1 MEVDDDQPAAAA
13 ADGDTESSDV
23 EWEEVPE
30 LPDLPSDY
38 TREADGSLILNI
50 EQPAARSHRDSEIS
64 AEEEL
69 RQRRALQREVRELQR
84 EMRIDLH
91 RTHLLCLIAN
101 SVFCNRVA
109 AHPVLQA
116 VVLSQLDPNTPA
128 PDTVADLSQL
138 VTSFKKPLRFSTAA
152 DADVAPNPASP
163 VCIDLDAD
171 DNDPAR
177 EMFWQEN
184 EGPRDS
190 LLRPTPLPIGVA
202 QNCKDLYDAL
212 EKQTVTR
219 TQLAQALVLLLRSLG
234 LRCRLVCALYPWAI
248 RPRTSKPS
256 KRSSQS
262 DVNAPG
268 AAIAGHRKRRRL
280 SAPLTHWL
288 EVYVEQRWVAV
299 EPIHGLVD
307 QPDEIEEHSASP
319 FVYVFG
325 FDNRGKATDLTARY
339 SKAWLAGQ
347 LAPHRVED
355 RWVRRAL
362 RPFTA
367 HHDQDET
374 SHTTRIAERREKRA
388 LTAQHQSAKLPASFG
403 AFKKHKLYALE
414 RHLGALEAIYPKEPV
429 VGYCKGEPIY
439 PRENVQ
445 PLLSEQRWLKEGRV
459 VRTGEQAHK
468 TVPARGKAADDE
480 APGTPVFGLWQ
491 TQEYEPPVAA
501 DGKVPRNQYGTVD
514 LYKPSMLPIGTVF
527 LDLPR
532 AAREAKELGIDYA
545 YAVTGFEYQN
555 GQMTPIK
562 SGIVVCSEFEDLLRD
577 AWRQRQQLNAE
588 KAVRNRE
595 RQVVRRWAQLVQ
607 RLLLH
612 NRVAGV
618 FRSTG
623 ALSYSVEEDGDCE
636 TED

>member
-1 MEVDDDQPAAAA
+1 MIRTKPRTQRASPSAAK
-13 ADGDTESSDV
+13 SV
-23 EWEEVPE
+23 
-30 LPDLPSDY
+30 
-38 TREADGSLILNI
+38 
-50 EQPAARSHRDSEIS
+50 
-64 AEEEL
+64 
-69 RQRRALQREVRELQR
+69 
-84 EMRIDLH
+84 
-91 RTHLLCLIAN
+91 HLLHN
-101 SVFCNRVA
+101 TRVPSCQ
-109 AHPVLQA
+109 HHL
-116 VVLSQLDPNTPA
+116 A
-128 PDTVADLSQL
+128 PLKS
-138 VTSFKKPLRFSTAA
+138 TSSTLW
-152 DADVAPNPASP
+152 SGTS
-163 VCIDLDAD
+163 
-171 DNDPAR
+171 AR
-177 EMFWQEN
+177 
-184 EGPRDS
+184 
-190 LLRPTPLPIGVA
+190 LRPSTPKVISKY
-202 QNCKDLYDAL
+202 NCLSRAAL
-212 EKQTVTR
+212 T
-219 TQLAQALVLLLRSLG
+219 
-234 LRCRLVCALYPWAI
+234 
-248 RPRTSKPS
+248 
-256 KRSSQS
+256 
-262 DVNAPG
+262 
-268 AAIAGHRKRRRL
+268 
-280 SAPLTHWL
+280 
-288 EVYVEQRWVAV
+288 
-299 EPIHGLVD
+299 
-307 QPDEIEEHSASP
+307 P
-319 FVYVFG
+319 F
-325 FDNRGKATDLTARY
+325 
-339 SKAWLAGQ
+339 W
-347 LAPHRVED
+347 
-355 RWVRRAL
+355 
-362 RPFTA
+362 
-367 HHDQDET
+367 ET
-374 SHTTRIAERREKRA
+374 S
-388 LTAQHQSAKLPASFG
+388 
-403 AFKKHKLYALE
+403 
-414 RHLGALEAIYPKEPV
+414 EPV